1 MARSSAVFLLCPL
14 VLGGVV
20 VGVSTVAPLAAQR
33 GPAPAMLHA
42 DPQAL
47 ALACAPALVR
57 SNAMTPI
64 HVTGGQDVMKRQTHA
79 PGDLVTINAGSDNG
93 IEIGQE
99 YFTRRVQREPGSSMS
114 RGTPDVVRTTGWLRI
129 WAVDPQMSLATV
141 SHACE
146 TIDIGDY
153 LEPFTLPQM
162 PVVSQE
168 PLKPEKDN
176 YGRVLIGSDRRRTFA
191 KGDFFVLDRGRS
203 QGVTPGARFV
213 VFRDKL
219 QFQNFLFDL
228 GEAVAVDVRD
238 DSATL
243 QVTVSRDALAV
254 GDYVAQRK

>member
-1 MARSSAVFLLCPL
+1 MARSTTAVCLMCPL
-14 VLGGVV
+14 VLCSLFAV
-20 VGVSTVAPLAAQR
+20 TPLAAQR
-33 GPAPAMLHA
+33 GPAPVMLHL

-47 ALACAPALVR
+47 ALACAPALGP
-57 SNAMTPI
+57 STAMTPI
-64 HVTGGQDVMKRQTHA
+64 HVTGGQDVAKRQTHA
-79 PGDLVTINAGSDNG
+79 PGDLITINAGSENG
-93 IEIGQE
+93 IEVGQE
-99 YFTRRVQREPGSSMS
+99 YFTRRPQRGPRSST
-114 RGTPDVVRTTGWLRI
+114 RNETPVAVRTTGWLRI

-162 PVVSQE
+162 PAVSQE

-176 YGRVLIGSDRRRTFA
+176 YGRVLLGNDRRQSFA
-191 KGDFFVLDRGRS
+191 KGDFFVLDRGRA

-228 GEAVAVDVRD
+228 GEAVAVDVRE

-243 QVTVSRDALAV
+243 QVTVSRDALVV